1 MSKFIRLRKTN
12 EKGVSLN
19 EERWN
24 TKYIVNYRKW
34 TSQDDKKLSV
44 VFVNHSETPKGRLI
58 VDNTVEEIDNQI
70 NK

>member
-12 EKGVSLN
+12 EKGITLS

-34 TSQDDKKLSV
+34 TSKDNKDLSV
-44 VFVNHSETPKGRLI
+44 VFVNHQDTTKGRLI
-58 VDNTVEEIDNQI
+58 VDNSIEDIDNQI
-70 NK
+70 DK